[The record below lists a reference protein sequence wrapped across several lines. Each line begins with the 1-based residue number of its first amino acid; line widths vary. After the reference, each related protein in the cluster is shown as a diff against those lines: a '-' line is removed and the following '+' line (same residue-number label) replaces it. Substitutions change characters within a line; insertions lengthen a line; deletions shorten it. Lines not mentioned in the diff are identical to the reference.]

1 MSHLSRW
8 RTVAD
13 VMCHFKLPWK
23 CPLTS
28 EVWLHQHIRLKL
40 RYIKYRL
47 SLLCGSFIFIIPW
60 LYKTCTFVAVYN
72 IAVHLLCSINLWL
85 LVFYFYQILN
95 AFNKLKMTSEA
106 VLLLPNTDCL
116 QQVEDYVGGYT
127 WQLKRVKTIYRFY
140 KLLFHRRDSI
150 FECLNRVIH
159 NNGLWYLSSLSAL
172 SWPQDFMRRKSQTSY
187 KKLTGENHIYS
198 DHAITEFLHLKVS
211 DMF

>member
-60 LYKTCTFVAVYN
+60 LYKTGTFVAVYN

-106 VLLLPNTDCL
+106 VLLLPNI
-116 QQVEDYVGGYT
+116 
-127 WQLKRVKTIYRFY
+127 R
-140 KLLFHRRDSI
+140 HRI
-150 FECLNRVIH
+150 
-159 NNGLWYLSSLSAL
+159 WYCFDNYFTYFV
-172 SWPQDFMRRKSQTSY
+172 PVFKY
-187 KKLTGENHIYS
+187 CYS
-198 DHAITEFLHLKVS
+198 DSRNLWTVMRAGGLAP
-211 DMF
+211 